1 MTQDQA
7 TIFAILGGVF
17 VLFAW
22 GRWRHDLVAFL
33 ALLATVIA
41 GLVTPTEA
49 FLGFGHPAT
58 VTVAL
63 VLILSRALSNSGA
76 IDPIARRLARAAK
89 SELAHIAGLSGIAAL
104 LSAAMNNVGALALLM
119 PVALQT
125 AEKVKRSPAI
135 ILMPLSFGSIL
146 GGLVTLIGTPPNVII
161 ASYRGEIT
169 GTPFAMFD
177 FTPVG
182 ATIAVAGVA
191 FIALIGWRLIP
202 KARRGAAG
210 ERALF
215 DLEGYV
221 AEVHVPEG
229 APAVGMTVAEIENAA
244 READVVIVGVLRDDE
259 RVLGIARRRP
269 VGAGDVLIVEATP
282 EDLDTFAAALG
293 LEILGTEGTPAKL
306 LKSRD
311 IAVMEAVVPPRAPIV
326 GSSVLALRLRSRY
339 GVNLLAVSRQGTP
352 IRKRL
357 RAVRLRAGDVLLLQ
371 GDAARLG
378 DVIAGLGCLP
388 LAGRGLQVGRRRGKA
403 GLAAAIFAGAVAV
416 AALGLAPLPLAL
428 AVAALAVAAV
438 DIVPPRELYDA
449 VDWPIIVVL
458 GSMIPVG
465 MALEKTGGTALIADA
480 LLAGTNGMPPA
491 VVLALL
497 MILTMTLSDV
507 INNAATA
514 VVTAPIA
521 VSLATRLAVD
531 IDPFLMAVAIGAS
544 CAFLTPIG
552 HQNNMLILGPG
563 GYRFGDYWRMG
574 LPLEILIVAI
584 AVPMILWIWPF

>member
-7 TIFAILGGVF
+7 IIFVILGGVF

-33 ALLATVIA
+33 ALLASVAA
-41 GLVTPTEA
+41 GLVPPADA

-119 PVALQT
+119 PVAIQT

-146 GGLVTLIGTPPNVII
+146 GGLVTLIGTPPNVIV
-161 ASYRGEIT
+161 ATYRGEVT

-229 APAVGMTVAEIENAA
+229 APAVGMTVAEIEDAA
-244 READVVIVGVLRDDE
+244 READAVIVGVLRDGE
-259 RVLGIARRRP
+259 RVLGLARRQP
-269 VGAGDVLIVEATP
+269 VGAGDVLIVEAAP

-293 LEILGTEGTPAKL
+293 LEILGTEGAPAKL

-371 GDAARLG
+371 GDSARLA

-388 LAGRGLQVGRRRGKA
+388 LAERGLQVGRRGKA

-416 AALGLAPLPLAL
+416 AAFGFAPLPLAL
-428 AVAALAVAAV
+428 AVAALAVVAL

-480 LLAGTNGMPPA
+480 LLAGARGLPPS

-497 MILTMTLSDV
+497 MIVTMTLSDV

-521 VSLATRLAVD
+521 VGLATRLAVD
-531 IDPFLMAVAIGAS
+531 VDPFLMAVAVGAS

-584 AVPMILWIWPF
+584 AVPMILWIWPL